1 MTNMDLS
8 EKIDVYKRQ
17 VWNCVTIQ
25 RDSATVSYTH
35 LAEELSGIGAAYMA
49 GISAGLYSEEELFS
63 GWEGSIFTPS
73 MDVNVRRE
81 KLNGWKKAVAGVLDH
96 T

>member
-1 MTNMDLS
+1 MS
-8 EKIDVYKRQ
+8 EKKQ
-17 VWNCVTIQ
+17 TTLFCQ
-25 RDSATVSYTH
+25 SGGCSAKLGAGVLRH
-35 LAEELSGIGAAYMA
+35 VLQKIPQAEELSGIGAAYMA

-81 KLNGWKKAVAGVLDH
+81 RLDGWKKAVAGVLDH